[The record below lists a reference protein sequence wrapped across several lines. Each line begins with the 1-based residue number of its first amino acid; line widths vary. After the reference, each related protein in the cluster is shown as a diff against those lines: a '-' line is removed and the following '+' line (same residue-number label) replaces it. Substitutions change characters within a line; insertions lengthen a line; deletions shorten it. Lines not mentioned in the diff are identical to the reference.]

1 MNNRYLEYNWTKT
14 HGFFQVIMGG
24 FMEHHHDGPPR
35 VLEAED
41 VSEVTKRRTLEAE
54 IWDRSKGDALSK
66 TFALVQTMWF
76 LLQCISRAN
85 EDLPVTE
92 PEVAMCAFAT

>member
-14 HGFFQVIMGG
+14 HGFFVIMGG
-24 FMEHHHDGPPR
+24 FMEHHHDGP
-35 VLEAED
+35 LEAED
-41 VSEVTKRRTLEAE
+41 VPEVTKRQTLEAE
-54 IWDRSKGDALSK
+54 IWVRSKGDALSK
-66 TFALVQTMWF
+66 TFGLVQTMWF

-92 PEVAMCAFAT
+92 LEVAMCAFAT